1 MAWSTP
7 INWAAKAVGYLVTRA
22 DLQTISDS
30 LTEVGRGFG
39 LLENASSGW
48 AYSPWA
54 WTYTSATSITI
65 TGYNVAPSFP
75 TGTKLLYSNTVSK
88 CSYVVSSSYAGGNT
102 TVNVVGDGF
111 INDAI
116 TNPRFSYAAAPYYFP
131 ARFSHT
137 PATVG
142 WAATPIMDCDFA
154 IEGRQLIYYFCV
166 DGTSNANTA
175 SLTLPVAAS
184 VAVRGALSATRDSGI
199 WSGAGTYCK
208 VEAGSSTLKFYIEG
222 LEAAWAVSDLKTV
235 VGSVVIPI

>member
-1 MAWSTP
+1 M
-7 INWAAKAVGYLVTRA
+7 
-22 DLQTISDS
+22 QTISDS
-30 LTEVGRGFG
+30 LNVLGEGVGGTG
-39 LLENASSGW
+39 LVAPGW
-48 AYSPWA
+48 FVTTDT
-54 WTYTSATSITI
+54 WTYASATTFTV
-65 TGYNVAPSFP
+65 TGDVRFRYPVGTALWCDQSGNKWFSVARNP
-75 TGTKLLYSNTVSK
+75 TYS
-88 CSYVVSSSYAGGNT
+88 APNT
-102 TVNVVGDGF
+102 TVTVTGGSDYTLANA
-111 INDAI
+111 AI
-116 TNPRFSYAAAPYYFP
+116 GSPRYSYAACPSNFP

-142 WAATPIMDCDFA
+142 WAATPTIDCDFT
-154 IEGRQLIYYFCV
+154 IVGRRLIYYFCV
-166 DGTSNANTA
+166 DGTSNADTA